1 MSVLF
6 VHFSVLFAIEYT
18 AKLEWSGIVCACNER
33 EWSGG
38 KLFHEVQTNGCTAC
52 HMAMSMCAC
61 AGAYVSIAY
70 KVNYPRQTEKVKW
83 MI

>member
-18 AKLEWSGIVCACNER
+18 AKLESVHVMNVNGWEVNFFMKFTETDVRRATWPWVSAC
-33 EWSGG
+33 
-38 KLFHEVQTNGCTAC
+38 V
-52 HMAMSMCAC
+52 
-61 AGAYVSIAY
+61 GAYVSIAY